1 MYTHSIVYTR
11 SSGPCVGLPS
21 SLFAHQGSIPWQLG
35 VEVTSISAAVS
46 CHAMSTG
53 LPYAHNP
60 TTLATYLRSARQGT
74 WTTTPTY
81 PLRSFRGS
89 RLWWYRQRTASR
101 NVRAARAAPIPC
113 LPMLTYQVASR
124 DLAAQPTL
132 SLCDRLTDRPT
143 GGC

>member
-35 VEVTSISAAVS
+35 VEVTSTSAAVS

-60 TTLATYLRSARQGT
+60 TTLATYIPQVREARNLDDNAYVPSAFLPRQSAVVVQAAN
-74 WTTTPTY
+74 
-81 PLRSFRGS
+81 RFKKRKGS
-89 RLWWYRQRTASR
+89 EGSAHS
-101 NVRAARAAPIPC
+101 
-113 LPMLTYQVASR
+113 LPA
-124 DLAAQPTL
+124 
-132 SLCDRLTDRPT
+132 
-143 GGC
+143 